1 MTRSQPEDPWA
12 DRRGHPTFEAV
23 CDVLFEHPE
32 CVIWSPDWR
41 PWLWE
46 NTTCPLEDEQRAKG
60 RPTRSSPCGDPYR
73 PFLEGRG
80 RRGKPFAWGSGD
92 VERFAGG
99 LARDPEDPLTRQLG
113 LVVHE
118 RGEPLSVAVRRSLA
132 KDYELETREPNQE
145 WHTEWHQRRHAQ
157 LGRLLLSFDELL
169 EVMGFTEQ
177 VFSEFDA
184 RYRRR
189 LRRAIKDGRVPA
201 AVQLVLP
208 GVQEAG
214 RDVAL
219 AA

>member
-23 CDVLFEHPE
+23 CAVLFEHPE

-73 PFLEGRG
+73 PFLDGTPRA
-80 RRGKPFAWGSGD
+80 RGSGD
-92 VERFAGG
+92 VERFAG
-99 LARDPEDPLTRQLG
+99 ARDPDDLLTRQLG
-113 LVVHE
+113 LTVHE
-118 RGEPLSVAVRRSLA
+118 RGEPLSEAVRRSLA
-132 KDYELETREPNQE
+132 QHYEFETRPHD
-145 WHTEWHQRRHAQ
+145 WWDKQR
-157 LGRLLLSFDELL
+157 GRLLLDFERLL
-169 EVMGFTEQ
+169 EAMGFTEQ

-184 RYRRR
+184 RYRRE
-189 LRRAIKDGRVPA
+189 LQRAIKDGRVPEFI
-201 AVQLVLP
+201 QLDLP